1 MTLVKMSPS
10 SWLYYAEEIAD
21 GREDYWAEE
30 KMPAAWVGRGALALG
45 LGDESPS
52 AETLER
58 LFAHGTDP
66 GNGAPLGRAIAPRD
80 SRAVAGFAMTFAPP
94 KSVSVL
100 WALADED
107 SAREVMRSHAIAAGS
122 ALSFLEEHAAFTRR
136 GRGGVYQV
144 DTKGLVAAAFTH
156 RTSRAADPQ
165 VHTHLLVA
173 NKVQAEDGA
182 WLSLD
187 ARELYTHQSAAGM
200 LYKAALRA
208 ELTTRLGVAW
218 TAIED
223 NGAAEIVGVPSELI
237 AKWSTRREQVTRAGE
252 QLIARRSAE
261 LGRSLSANER
271 AEALQLAAYRTRAP
285 KVTGAESTADLCAR
299 WEEEAAA
306 WGLPASDWLSGVLRR
321 DNGRVAPWN
330 AEAITTVIEDALARL
345 EDEYATWGRAE
356 AVEVLS
362 TLAPGQSAEEIRARV
377 EEAADQLLA
386 HDEVRCLASPL
397 PAEPPETLRRRDG
410 MAVIERHG
418 AVRFT
423 TAQTLQREAF
433 ILTSAARGAGASAGF
448 SNPSTWKAVEEDV
461 TLGADQRAAVSALI
475 TGGDQV
481 ALLVGPAGAGKSR
494 SLDAARAAWEKS
506 GFRVLGLAPSAMAAA
521 VLQEQAGIASE
532 TIAMVLRR
540 VKNNHTDAALNRR
553 TVVVVDEASMVRTID
568 LFHLVHH
575 TAQARAKLVLVGDPN
590 QLGAVGAGGVFRTLV
605 GDASREGRPV
615 AELETVRRFRHAWE
629 AAASLKLRAHDPAIL
644 ASYQRHDRIEGG
656 TREEM
661 IESAFTAWQR
671 QREAGKSVVVM
682 AGDNATVDEIA
693 RRARAERVQRGE
705 VEPEGVALP
714 RGTVGVGDE
723 IVTLK
728 NDRVL
733 RTERGEFVRNGERW
747 QVTDRDPGGAL
758 QVASLEGRGSL
769 VLPSSYVAEHVAL
782 AYALTVHKAQ
792 GQTVDTAVLVVDT
805 AMTAQQLYV
814 GMSRGRAENRALVV
828 CEELDLEH
836 GRDRIATPVEV
847 LGAVMR
853 RNDLDRSAHEVMRT
867 ELSRYENRV
876 FLADLSAEANRYV
889 EREAGPDH
897 SAEIAE
903 QFAAHERVTRR
914 LADLREHWERA
925 AQSTRDAQRQLAD
938 VKRWAALPP
947 AERARESPHI
957 PRVELQHAEEA
968 VRFAERN
975 ERGFSGLIERANHD
989 AYEMSGA
996 GGSLDQLRD
1005 AQARREKWMAEHPKE
1020 TEWARALEERL
1031 AARVREAEM
1040 ERHARGNERDVTA
1053 QQTHPRYPRH
1063 QADAGI
1069 EEQRGLT
1076 VQEDAVREEEVPEQE
1091 PRERRVSREG
1101 EPYYREPERGIS
1113 WEERMAELEPPD
1125 LGPGGPVIGM

>member
-10 SWLYYAEEIAD
+10 SWRYYAEEIAD

-45 LGDESPS
+45 LGEESPS
-52 AETLER
+52 AEALEC
-58 LFAHGTDP
+58 LFGHGSDP
-66 GNGAPLGRAIAPRD
+66 RTGAPLGRAIAPGD

-144 DTKGLVAAAFTH
+144 DTLGLVAAAFTH

-165 VHTHLLVA
+165 VHTHVLVA
-173 NKVQAEDGA
+173 NKVQADDGA

-208 ELTTRLGVAW
+208 ELTTRLGVSW
-218 TAIED
+218 TQVEG
-223 NGAAEIVGVPSELI
+223 NGAAEIVGVPAELI
-237 AKWSTRREQVTRAGE
+237 AHWSTRREQVKRAGE
-252 QLIARRSAE
+252 ELIAARAGE
-261 LGRSLSANER
+261 LGRSLTGGER
-271 AEALQLAAYRTRAP
+271 AEALQLAAYRTCAP

-299 WEEEAAA
+299 WEEEASA
-306 WGLPASDWLSGVLRR
+306 WGLPASEWLPGVLQG
-321 DNGRVAPWN
+321 DNGRVASWN
-330 AEAITTVIEDALARL
+330 GEAITEAIEQALARL
-345 EDEYATWGRAE
+345 EDECATWGRAE
-356 AVEVLS
+356 AVKVLS
-362 TLAPGQSAEEIRARV
+362 TLVPGTSAEEVRARV
-377 EEAADQLLA
+377 EEAADKLLS
-386 HDEVRCLASPL
+386 HGEVRCLASPL

-418 AVRFT
+418 AVRFS
-423 TAQTLQREAF
+423 TAMTLRREAF
-433 ILTSAARGAGASAGF
+433 ILTSAARGAGASAGL
-448 SNPSTWKAVEEDV
+448 SNPSTWEAVEEDV
-461 TLGADQRAAVSALI
+461 TLGADQRGAVSALI

-494 SLDAARAAWEKS
+494 SLDAARDAWEKS

-521 VLQEQAGIASE
+521 VLQEEAGIRSE
-532 TIAMVLRR
+532 TIAMFLRR
-540 VKNNHTDAALNRR
+540 VENNHPDAALNRP

-568 LFHLVHH
+568 LVHLVHH
-575 TAQARAKLVLVGDPN
+575 TAEARAKLVLVGDPN
-590 QLGAVGAGGVFRTLV
+590 QLGAVGAGGVFGTLV
-605 GDASREGRPV
+605 GDASREGRAV

-644 ASYQRHDRIEGG
+644 ASYQRHDRIVGG

-661 IESAFTAWQR
+661 IDTAFRAWQQ

-705 VEPEGVALP
+705 AEPGGVALP

-723 IVTLK
+723 IVTLR
-728 NDRVL
+728 NERAL
-733 RTERGEFVRNGERW
+733 RTERGEFVRNGELW
-747 QVTDRDPGGAL
+747 QVTARDPSGAL
-758 QVASLEGRGSL
+758 QVSSLEGRGSL
-769 VLPSSYVAEHVAL
+769 ALPSSYVAKHVAL

-792 GQTVDTAVLVVDT
+792 GQTVDAAVLVVDP

-814 GMSRGRAENRALVV
+814 GMSRGREQNRALVV
-828 CEELDLEH
+828 CEEIDLEH

-853 RNDLDRSAHEVMRT
+853 RNDLDRSAHEVMRI
-867 ELSRYENRV
+867 ELSRYENRI
-876 FLADLSAEANRYV
+876 FLADLAEEANRYV
-889 EREAGPDH
+889 ERQAGTDH
-897 SAEIAE
+897 SAEIE
-903 QFAAHERVTRR
+903 QLLVAHERVTRR
-914 LADLREHWERA
+914 LADLREHCERA
-925 AQSTRDAQRQLAD
+925 EQVRRDAEHHLAD

-947 AERARESPHI
+947 NERRRESPHI

-968 VRFAERN
+968 VRFSERN
-975 ERGFSGLIERANHD
+975 ERSFASLIERASHD
-989 AYEMSGA
+989 AYEVSRV

-1005 AQARREKWMAEHPKE
+1005 AQARREQWIAEHPKE

-1040 ERHARGNERDVTA
+1040 GRHARGNERDVTVK
-1053 QQTHPRYPRH
+1053 QTHPRYPRH
-1063 QADAGI
+1063 EAAAGI

-1076 VQEDAVREEEVPEQE
+1076 VEEDAAREEEVPEQDSPE
-1091 PRERRVSREG
+1091 HSAVREW
-1101 EPYYREPERGIS
+1101 EPYYLPPERDMS

-1125 LGPGGPVIGM
+1125 LGPSGPVIGM